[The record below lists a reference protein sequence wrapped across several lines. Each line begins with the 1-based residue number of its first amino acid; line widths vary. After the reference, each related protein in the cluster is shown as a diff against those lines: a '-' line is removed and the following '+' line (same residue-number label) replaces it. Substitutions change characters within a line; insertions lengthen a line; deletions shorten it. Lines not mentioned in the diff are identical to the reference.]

1 MWGLLRRP
9 LRRDELRDLV
19 GEGPEGRRAVELL
32 DLVAERPGLAVSD
45 ASVAGGRGRGPG
57 AAARDINVGRIL
69 HYGSELL
76 LRGDASAVDES
87 EPRRPLRHRRRPD
100 TARLP
105 LNLYTRCAKCSA
117 GRRVGGNYFTSKRR
131 FLDRGGPAK
140 NPTYGTNRC
149 HLDTNKSW
157 WAPDWF
163 AYVHSGKRINR
174 ARGGKNLFELA
185 YHLLVRNADR
195 FNGRLRHGS
204 PRIGHFFEGGASPV
218 ARDGGEH
225 RRCDV
230 LGGVSAA
237 MGTTAWTASAWGHP
251 AARSTH
257 REGLRGPA
265 AQLRGDRGNPEEG
278 LRGPA
283 AQLRG
288 DRGNPEEGLRGPDRG
303 GAAPRLRADHALERR
318 SE

>member
-19 GEGPEGRRAVELL
+19 GEGSEGRRAVELL

-157 WAPDWF
+157 WAPDWLSYHTRENNGSAAF
-163 AYVHSGKRINR
+163 PRWRKISSSWRTICSCETPTGLIGRPRRITR
-174 ARGGKNLFELA
+174 TELELSQDRTLFRERRLS
-185 YHLLVRNADR
+185 RN
-195 FNGRLRHGS
+195 
-204 PRIGHFFEGGASPV
+204 
-218 ARDGGEH
+218 GGEH
-225 RRCDV
+225 RGCDV

-237 MGTTAWTASAWGHP
+237 MGTTAWTTSAWGHP

-257 REGLRGPA
+257 R
-265 AQLRGDRGNPEEG
+265 EG

>member
-131 FLDRGGPAK
+131 KLDRADPPKIQLMAQIDA
-140 NPTYGTNRC
+140 TWT
-149 HLDTNKSW
+149 
-157 WAPDWF
+157 
-163 AYVHSGKRINR
+163 RINR
-174 ARGGKNLFELA
+174 GGHLTGCHITLGKIMDRPPFRGGEKS
-185 YHLLVRNADR
+185 HRV
-195 FNGRLRHGS
+195 
-204 PRIGHFFEGGASPV
+204 GAPFARAKRRPV
-218 ARDGGEH
+218 
-225 RRCDV
+225 
-230 LGGVSAA
+230 
-237 MGTTAWTASAWGHP
+237 
-251 AARSTH
+251 
-257 REGLRGPA
+257 
-265 AQLRGDRGNPEEG
+265 
-278 LRGPA
+278 
-283 AQLRG
+283 
-288 DRGNPEEGLRGPDRG
+288 
-303 GAAPRLRADHALERR
+303 
-318 SE
+318 